1 MKKKSLTNTV
11 NFLKKHNSD
20 RNMKFNSE
28 GERIGTRND
37 NAHGQF
43 VTNRVDSHFVHMTV
57 GDTGKP
63 VVVQSAPLS
72 RLEAT
77 LPKRKSFGSNV
88 TTSDETQTRQRSST
102 NTAIKDAK
110 LRKAVINSVITKL
123 LFSDITQGDALIQ
136 LRIQVLGFNQEK
148 YAKLVNVSRKKLSDI
163 ENNRSNP
170 SVEVL
175 NKVFK
180 PFGLNVG
187 LIPISP
193 TVLQNV
199 LDDDDDDFARYLPE

>member
-1 MKKKSLTNTV
+1 MKKKSLMNTV

-37 NAHGQF
+37 NAQGQI
-43 VTNRVDSHFVHMTV
+43 VTNRVDSRLVHMTV
-57 GDTGKP
+57 EDTGEP
-63 VVVQSAPLS
+63 VVVQRDPLT
-72 RLEAT
+72 RWE
-77 LPKRKSFGSNV
+77 
-88 TTSDETQTRQRSST
+88 DTQTRQRSST

-110 LRKAVINSVITKL
+110 LRKAVINSVVTKL

-148 YAKLVNVSRKKLSDI
+148 YAKLVNVSRKKISDI

-193 TVLQNV
+193 TVLKNL
-199 LDDDDDDFARYLPE
+199 LDNGTN

>member
-1 MKKKSLTNTV
+1 MKKKSLMNTV

-20 RNMKFNSE
+20 RNIKFNSA

-37 NAHGQF
+37 NAHGQI
-43 VTNRVDSHFVHMTV
+43 VTNRVASRFVHVTV
-57 GDTGKP
+57 EDTGEP
-63 VVVQSAPLS
+63 VVVQRDPL
-72 RLEAT
+72 T
-77 LPKRKSFGSNV
+77 LRNNI
-88 TTSDETQTRQRSST
+88 QTRQRSST

-199 LDDDDDDFARYLPE
+199 LDGDDDFARYLPE

>member
-1 MKKKSLTNTV
+1 MGIIMKKKSLTNTV
-11 NFLKKHNSD
+11 NFLKKYNSD

-28 GERIGTRND
+28 GERIGAIND
-37 NAHGQF
+37 NAHGQI
-43 VTNRVDSHFVHMTV
+43 VTNRVNSRFVHVTV
-57 GDTGKP
+57 EDTGKP
-63 VVVQSAPLS
+63 A
-72 RLEAT
+72 
-77 LPKRKSFGSNV
+77 LP
-88 TTSDETQTRQRSST
+88 RQRSST

-110 LRKAVINSVITKL
+110 LRKAIINSVITKL

-148 YAKLVNVSRKKLSDI
+148 YAKLVNVSRKKISDI

-193 TVLQNV
+193 SVLQNV
-199 LDDDDDDFARYLPE
+199 LDDGALC

>member
-1 MKKKSLTNTV
+1 MGIIMSKKSLTNTV
-11 NFLKKHNSD
+11 NFLKKNNAD
-20 RNMKFNSE
+20 KNLKFNNK
-28 GERIGTRND
+28 GERIESRNET
-37 NAHGQF
+37 AHSQIE
-43 VTNRVDSHFVHMTV
+43 TNRVDESVLHMAAEKV
-57 GDTGKP
+57 E
-63 VVVQSAPLS
+63 
-72 RLEAT
+72 EAT
-77 LPKRKSFGSNV
+77 LAQKATLPRRKVLGSN
-88 TTSDETQTRQRSST
+88 TTKSDGTQTRQRSST
-102 NTAIKDAK
+102 NTAIKDTK
-110 LRKAVINSVITKL
+110 LRKAIINSVMTKL

-187 LIPISP
+187 LVPISP
-193 TVLQNV
+193 TVLKSV
-199 LDDDDDDFARYLPE
+199 LDDNGDEFARHFPE

>member
-1 MKKKSLTNTV
+1 MKKKNLMNTV
-11 NFLKKHNSD
+11 NFLKKYNSD

-28 GERIGTRND
+28 GERIGTKSD
-37 NAHGQF
+37 NAHGS
-43 VTNRVDSHFVHMTV
+43 NRVDSHFVPMTV
-57 GDTGKP
+57 ENTGEHI
-63 VVVQSAPLS
+63 VVQRDPLT
-72 RLEAT
+72 R
-77 LPKRKSFGSNV
+77 RKN
-88 TTSDETQTRQRSST
+88 TQTRQRSST

-123 LFSDITQGDALIQ
+123 LFSDMTQGDALIQ

-193 TVLQNV
+193 TVLKNV
-199 LDDDDDDFARYLPE
+199 LDDADFAGYLPE

>member
-1 MKKKSLTNTV
+1 MKKKNLTNTV

-28 GERIGTRND
+28 GERIETRND
-37 NAHGQF
+37 NAHGQI
-43 VTNRVDSHFVHMTV
+43 VTNRVPNRFVHV
-57 GDTGKP
+57 SVEDTGKP
-63 VVVQSAPLS
+63 VVVQREPLS
-72 RLEAT
+72 RREAT
-77 LPKRKSFGSNV
+77 LP
-88 TTSDETQTRQRSST
+88 RQRSST

-110 LRKAVINSVITKL
+110 LRKAVINSVMTKL
-123 LFSDITQGDALIQ
+123 LFSDITQGEALIQ
-136 LRIQVLGFNQEK
+136 LRIHVLGFNQEK
-148 YAKLVNVSRKKLSDI
+148 YAKLVNVSRKKISDI

-193 TVLQNV
+193 TVLKKV
-199 LDDDDDDFARYLPE
+199 LDDDGDDFTRYFPE

>member
-1 MKKKSLTNTV
+1 MGIIMKKKSLMNTV

-37 NAHGQF
+37 NAQGQI
-43 VTNRVDSHFVHMTV
+43 VTNRVDSRLVHMTV
-57 GDTGKP
+57 EDTGEP
-63 VVVQSAPLS
+63 VVVQRDPLT
-72 RLEAT
+72 RWE
-77 LPKRKSFGSNV
+77 
-88 TTSDETQTRQRSST
+88 DTQTRQRSST

-110 LRKAVINSVITKL
+110 LRKAVINSVVTKL

-148 YAKLVNVSRKKLSDI
+148 YAKLVNVSRKKISDI

-193 TVLQNV
+193 TVLKNL
-199 LDDDDDDFARYLPE
+199 LDNGTN

>member
-1 MKKKSLTNTV
+1 MKKKSLMNTV

-28 GERIGTRND
+28 GERIGTSTD
-37 NAHGQF
+37 NAHGPI
-43 VTNRVDSHFVHMTV
+43 VTNRVDSRFVHMKV
-57 GDTGKP
+57 RDIGEP
-63 VVVQSAPLS
+63 VVIQREPLS
-72 RLEAT
+72 RREAT
-77 LPKRKSFGSNV
+77 LP
-88 TTSDETQTRQRSST
+88 RQRSST

-193 TVLQNV
+193 TVLKNV
-199 LDDDDDDFARYLPE
+199 LDNGDFAGYFPE

>member
-1 MKKKSLTNTV
+1 MKDKSLKNTV
-11 NFLKKHNSD
+11 NFFKKYNSD
-20 RNMKFNSE
+20 RNIKFNSE
-28 GERIGTRND
+28 GERIGTIND
-37 NAHGQF
+37 NAHGQI
-43 VTNRVDSHFVHMTV
+43 VTNRVASRFAHVTV
-57 GDTGKP
+57 RDTGEP
-63 VVVQSAPLS
+63 VVVQRDPLS
-72 RLEAT
+72 RRE
-77 LPKRKSFGSNV
+77 
-88 TTSDETQTRQRSST
+88 DTQTRQRSST

-110 LRKAVINSVITKL
+110 LRKAVINSVMTRL

-136 LRIQVLGFNQEK
+136 LRIQLLGLNQEK

-199 LDDDDDDFARYLPE
+199 LDGDDDFARYLPE

>member
-1 MKKKSLTNTV
+1 MGIIMKKKSLMNTV

-20 RNMKFNSE
+20 RNIKFNSA

-37 NAHGQF
+37 NAHGQI
-43 VTNRVDSHFVHMTV
+43 VTNRVASRFVHVTV
-57 GDTGKP
+57 EDTGEP
-63 VVVQSAPLS
+63 VVVQRDPL
-72 RLEAT
+72 T
-77 LPKRKSFGSNV
+77 LRNNI
-88 TTSDETQTRQRSST
+88 QTRQRSST

-199 LDDDDDDFARYLPE
+199 LDGDDDFARYLPE

>member
-1 MKKKSLTNTV
+1 MKKKNLTNTV

-28 GERIGTRND
+28 GERIETRND
-37 NAHGQF
+37 NAHGQI
-43 VTNRVDSHFVHMTV
+43 VTNRVPNRFVHLTV
-57 GDTGKP
+57 EGPLGIEKD
-63 VVVQSAPLS
+63 PLS
-72 RLEAT
+72 I
-77 LPKRKSFGSNV
+77 SN
-88 TTSDETQTRQRSST
+88 ETQTRQRSST

-110 LRKAVINSVITKL
+110 LRKAVINSVMTKL
-123 LFSDITQGDALIQ
+123 LFSDITQGEALIQ
-136 LRIQVLGFNQEK
+136 LRIHVLGFNQEK
-148 YAKLVNVSRKKLSDI
+148 YAKLVNVSRKKISDI

-193 TVLQNV
+193 TVLKKV
-199 LDDDDDDFARYLPE
+199 LDDDGDDFTRYFPE

>member
-1 MKKKSLTNTV
+1 MKKKNLTNTV

-20 RNMKFNSE
+20 SNMKFNSE
-28 GERIGTRND
+28 GERIQTRSD
-37 NAHGQF
+37 QII
-43 VTNRVDSHFVHMTV
+43 TNRVDNSVVHMTV
-57 GDTGKP
+57 GDAGITASGNRFA
-63 VVVQSAPLS
+63 SD
-72 RLEAT
+72 
-77 LPKRKSFGSNV
+77 V
-88 TTSDETQTRQRSST
+88 TTSDKTQTRQRSST
-102 NTAIKDAK
+102 KTAIKDAK
-110 LRKAVINSVITKL
+110 LRRAVINNVITKL
-123 LFSDITQGDALIQ
+123 LFSNITQGDALIQ
-136 LRIQVLGFNQEK
+136 LRIQVLGLNQEK

-170 SVEVL
+170 SVVVL

-199 LDDDDDDFARYLPE
+199 LDDGDFVRYLPE

>member
-1 MKKKSLTNTV
+1 MKKKNLMNTV
-11 NFLKKHNSD
+11 NFIKKNNSD
-20 RNMKFNSE
+20 RNLKFNSD
-28 GERIGTRND
+28 GEHIGMRND
-37 NAHGQF
+37 NAHGQIE
-43 VTNRVDSHFVHMTV
+43 TNQVDKYVAHMAA
-57 GDTGKP
+57 GKP
-63 VVVQSAPLS
+63 TVTQKDSLS
-72 RLEAT
+72 RSKPT
-77 LPKRKSFGSNV
+77 LPRRKVLESN
-88 TTSDETQTRQRSST
+88 TTMSDGTQTRQRSST
-102 NTAIKDAK
+102 NTAIKDTH
-110 LRKAVINSVITKL
+110 LRKAVINSVMTKL

-136 LRIQVLGFNQEK
+136 LRIQVLGINQEK

-199 LDDDDDDFARYLPE
+199 LDEGDFTKYLPE

>member
-1 MKKKSLTNTV
+1 MGIIMKKKNLTNTV

-20 RNMKFNSE
+20 SNMKFNSE
-28 GERIGTRND
+28 GERIQTRSD
-37 NAHGQF
+37 QII
-43 VTNRVDSHFVHMTV
+43 TNRVDNSVVHMTV
-57 GDTGKP
+57 ADAGKP
-63 VVVQSAPLS
+63 VVVQRGPLP
-72 RLEAT
+72 RLEGA
-77 LPKRKSFGSNV
+77 PRGKSFASDV
-88 TTSDETQTRQRSST
+88 TTSDKTQTRQRSST
-102 NTAIKDAK
+102 KTAIKDAK
-110 LRKAVINSVITKL
+110 LRRAVINNVITKL
-123 LFSDITQGDALIQ
+123 LFSNITQGDALIQ
-136 LRIQVLGFNQEK
+136 LRIQVLGLNQEK

-170 SVEVL
+170 SVVVL

-199 LDDDDDDFARYLPE
+199 LDDGDFVRYLPE

>member
-1 MKKKSLTNTV
+1 MAAEKPAVAQK
-11 NFLKKHNSD
+11 
-20 RNMKFNSE
+20 
-28 GERIGTRND
+28 
-37 NAHGQF
+37 
-43 VTNRVDSHFVHMTV
+43 DS
-57 GDTGKP
+57 
-63 VVVQSAPLS
+63 LS
-72 RLEAT
+72 RSKAT
-77 LPKRKSFGSNV
+77 LPRRKALGSN
-88 TTSDETQTRQRSST
+88 TTMSDGTQTRQRSST
-102 NTAIKDAK
+102 NTAIKDTH
-110 LRKAVINSVITKL
+110 LRKAVINSVMTKL

-136 LRIQVLGFNQEK
+136 LRIQVLGINQEK

-199 LDDDDDDFARYLPE
+199 LDEDDFTKHLPE

>member
-1 MKKKSLTNTV
+1 MGIIMKKKNLTNTV

-20 RNMKFNSE
+20 SNMKFNSE
-28 GERIGTRND
+28 GERIQTRSD
-37 NAHGQF
+37 QII
-43 VTNRVDSHFVHMTV
+43 TNRVDNSVVHMTV
-57 GDTGKP
+57 GDAGKP
-63 VVVQSAPLS
+63 VVVQRGPHP
-72 RLEAT
+72 RLEGA
-77 LPKRKSFGSNV
+77 PRGKSFASDV
-88 TTSDETQTRQRSST
+88 TTSDKTQTRQRSST
-102 NTAIKDAK
+102 KTAIKDAK
-110 LRKAVINSVITKL
+110 LRRAVINNVITKL
-123 LFSDITQGDALIQ
+123 LFSNITQGDALIQ
-136 LRIQVLGFNQEK
+136 LRIQVLGLNQEK

-170 SVEVL
+170 SVVVL

-199 LDDDDDDFARYLPE
+199 LDDGDFVRYLPE